1 MTRDEFNA
9 NFAARMDNTEGYTQ
23 GQLDALNALAFEAVE
38 DCDLD
43 HGATWVLVEFALERA
58 CVHYDVVTAA

>member
-9 NFAARMDNTEGYTQ
+9 NFAVRMDNTEGYTQ

-43 HGATWVLVEFALERA
+43 DKSTQSIARYALQNTDI
-58 CVHYDVVTAA
+58 VQTSG

>member
-23 GQLDALNALAFEAVE
+23 GQLDAINCLAFEQVS
-38 DCDLD
+38 DLDLD
-43 HGATWVLVEFALERA
+43 HGATWAIVNFALERA
-58 CVHYDVVTAA
+58 SVHYDVATAK

>member
-23 GQLDALNALAFEAVE
+23 GQLDALNGLAFEQVA
-38 DCDLD
+38 DLD
-43 HGATWVLVEFALERA
+43 LNHGATWALVDFALERA
-58 CVHYDVVTAA
+58 CVHYDVVTAE

>member
-43 HGATWVLVEFALERA
+43 DRSTQSIALFALERA
-58 CVHYDVVTAA
+58 SVHYDVVTAE